1 MGKQEYPDN
10 TTDLPQVTDKRNH
23 IILYWVHIAMSVIQ
37 DPSLDVIRADCIGS
51 YKYNNHMITTTTTPS
66 DFQLYNKLID
76 DFWFL
81 FIEGL

>member
-1 MGKQEYPDN
+1 MGKQEYPEN

-37 DPSLDVIRADCIGS
+37 DPSLDVIRAD
-51 YKYNNHMITTTTTPS
+51 YKYNNNTITTTTTPS
-66 DFQLYNKLID
+66 DFHLYNKLID